1 MGFNFKSK
9 SPKPV
14 RGGSGKMYG
23 PGGTAMPDANA
34 TAKKSKPG
42 KSGKPFVYGG
52 KGKMYGK
59 GSAKSTPM
67 C

>member
-9 SPKPV
+9 PAKPV

-23 PGGTAMPDANA
+23 PGGTAKPDPNA
-34 TAKKSKPG
+34 TAKRSKPG
-42 KSGKPFVYGG
+42 KSGAPFVKGG
-52 KGKMYGK
+52 NGKMYGK
-59 GSAKSTPM
+59 GTAKSTPM